1 MSDSSSTSVSFP
13 IPHDPNDKRPLPE
26 IIADYCG
33 FPLAQK
39 PIEGKVYYAV
49 QDWLRGVAQTSEPR
63 KFWDAMKRRLKK
75 IGIEMSIWCRQL
87 PYTATD
93 GKRYT
98 VAYAEAEILYRI
110 TQRMD
115 ANTGIRE
122 GVLQFLA
129 WAGVVVDEFRIDP
142 EKAIEAAIEGYRRMG
157 KSDTWIALRMRSKL
171 GRNRFTAAFREAMR
185 IAPERMHYAIITD
198 TMRIGLWKR
207 TTKQLKQELNLNE
220 KDSLRDNLTGAGLA
234 YETLAEELSALE
246 LSQNN
251 NLEFNQADEIVR
263 SNSEFVGQHAEK
275 ASRRLSIDIPTGRPL
290 LADKSQNPDADEK
303 KA

>member
-1 MSDSSSTSVSFP
+1 MSDSTPKSVSFP
-13 IPHDPNDKRPLPE
+13 IPVNHDDKRPLPE

-39 PIEGKVYYAV
+39 PVEGKQYYAV
-49 QDWLRGVAQTSEPR
+49 QDWLHGVAQTNEPR
-63 KFWDAMKRRLKK
+63 KFWDAMKRRLRK
-75 IGIEMSIWCRQL
+75 IGIEMSTWCRQL

-115 ANTGIRE
+115 ANTGIPE
-122 GVLQFLA
+122 AVLQFLA
-129 WAGVVVDEFRIDP
+129 RAGVVVDEFRIDP
-142 EKAIEAAIEGYRRMG
+142 EKAIEGYRRMG
-157 KSDTWIALRMRSKL
+157 KTDTWIALRMRSKL
-171 GRNRFTAAFREAMR
+171 GRNRFTAAFRESMR
-185 IAPERMHYAIITD
+185 TAPERMHYAIITD

-207 TTKQLKQELNLNE
+207 TTKQLKQELNLDE

-251 NLEFNQADEIVR
+251 NLEFSQADEIVR
-263 SNSEFVGQHAEK
+263 SNSEFVGQHRHPHRTLPATRQNSK
-275 ASRRLSIDIPTGRPL
+275 SRRQQVKGQCWYQL
-290 LADKSQNPDADEK
+290 NF
-303 KA
+303 

>member
-1 MSDSSSTSVSFP
+1 
-13 IPHDPNDKRPLPE
+13 LPE
-26 IIADYCG
+26 IIAEYCG
-33 FPLAQK
+33 FKLAQK
-39 PIEGKVYYAV
+39 PVEGKVYYAV
-49 QDWLRGVAQTSEPR
+49 QDWLHGVAQTNEPR

-75 IGIEMSIWCRQL
+75 VGIEMSSWCRQL

-115 ANTGIRE
+115 ANTGIRDA
-122 GVLQFLA
+122 VLQFLA
-129 WAGVVVDEFRIDP
+129 RAGVVVDEFRIDP

-157 KSDTWIALRMRSKL
+157 KTDTWISLRMRSKL
-171 GRNRFTAAFREAMR
+171 GRNRFTSAFRESMR
-185 IAPERMHYAIITD
+185 TAPERMHYALITD

-207 TTKQLKQELNLNE
+207 TTKQLKQELNLDE

-234 YETLAEELSALE
+234 YETLAEELSAME
-246 LSQNN
+246 LSQTN
-251 NLEFNQADEIVR
+251 NLEFNDANQIVR

-275 ASRRLSIDIPTGRPL
+275 ASRRLNVDIPTGRSL
-290 LADKSQNPDADEK
+290 LPGKPQNPDEIK
-303 KA
+303 QPKP